1 MELLKLK
8 NISVTVS
15 DKTIDKD
22 DESKSS
28 FSEVRKS
35 LCSDYRLYEQI
46 FYHLISNAI
55 KFSGNDTRITIE
67 TVVFANKIDVNGI
80 PKMTAKL

>member
-1 MELLKLK
+1 METLKLK

-15 DKTIDKD
+15 DKTVDKD

-46 FYHLISNAI
+46 FYHLI
-55 KFSGNDTRITIE
+55 
-67 TVVFANKIDVNGI
+67 
-80 PKMTAKL
+80 